1 MDETIILQKK
11 FQINMKCV
19 HLSDVYKYTDSDVWL
34 QEEFSAKI
42 LLISPSFLGY
52 NNKRCIKVINNVVNN
67 IISINL
73 KNI

>member
-1 MDETIILQKK
+1 
-11 FQINMKCV
+11 MKSV
-19 HLSDVYKYTDSDVWL
+19 HLSDVYKYKDSDVWFH
-34 QEEFSAKI
+34 EEFWAKI

-52 NNKRCIKVINNVVNN
+52 NNKRCIEVINNVLTN